1 LICGE
6 ADPNIDKAA
15 GLLQMYELD
24 ARDKYLNAKLNANYE
39 NILPRIR
46 QNLTIIN
53 EEPVYHTLQ
62 SRVQLIPQQPGQEF
76 CQQYS
81 QDPPEPPE
89 PSSQITTSLASQIT
103 TSLAKI

>member
-1 LICGE
+1 MKTCYRNRT
-6 ADPNIDKAA
+6 NINEDF
-15 GLLQMYELD
+15 LQEVED
-24 ARDKYLNAKLNANYE
+24 TGINFE

-81 QDPPEPPE
+81 QDPPE
-89 PSSQITTSLASQIT
+89 TSLASSGFVDICFMCNK
-103 TSLAKI
+103 SF